1 MKTIKFLFFALL
13 LMVFTLEAQAQK
25 TKEKAKD
32 KTEKVAKNKGKAKG
46 NQEISIATSAQ
57 CEMCKERIE
66 KALNETPG
74 IKMVNLDVETKVV
87 KVVFN
92 SNKISADQVRQV
104 IANTGYDA
112 DTVSANEKAYS
123 TLPTCCKKGGH

>member
-1 MKTIKFLFFALL
+1 MKTIKILFFGLL
-13 LMVFTLEAQAQK
+13 LMAFTLEAQAQDK
-25 TKEKAKD
+25 KIKEKAKD
-32 KTEKVAKNKGKAKG
+32 KTEKIAKNKG
-46 NQEISIATSAQ
+46 NQEISITTSAQ

-74 IKMVNLDVETKVV
+74 IKMANLDVETKVV

-92 SNKISADQVRQV
+92 SNKISADQIRQA

-112 DTVSANEKAYS
+112 DNVGANEKAYG